1 MKIPAAEWN
10 AALKAASSLC
20 LQPGPGIRINRS
32 RRETVVSLDDDVGQW
47 PHPWH
52 VLLRWVDDKW
62 QFHVKPGF
70 VNGLD
75 PLVTGAGDDEN
86 PHPPLL
92 DVPWIPV
99 HGTRPVG
106 SDGSPV
112 PKFFEKLGVKRIKP
126 PADVTLGNFDSF
138 NLGSLLA
145 AEDEAKSSRK
155 LVAFDIVLTVARATY
170 SLSSTID
177 GNLVT
182 GHLVE
187 YSVGYD
193 TQALNLF
200 GTRARLLQAQKM
212 EEKQP
217 LDLTTRLAG
226 IVGDDGLDRLHLATC
241 YLLGP
246 APTDQSAEESE
257 APSEPD
263 KNWTAYVQHKCFWNL
278 NHKAKNAP
286 PVNVKQSTTDPF
298 LSYFVGRYTVA
309 PMATMGA
316 MEAEMQRITAAIFN
330 STANEGVF
338 WSI

>member
-10 AALKAASSLC
+10 GALKAASSLH
-20 LQPGPGIRINRS
+20 LQPGPGVRLHRS
-32 RRETVVSLDDDVGQW
+32 RRETVVSLDEDVGRW

-62 QFHVKPGF
+62 QFRVKAGF

-92 DVPWIPV
+92 DVAWIPV

-112 PKFFEKLGVKRIKP
+112 PKFFEKFGVKRVKLP
-126 PADVTLGNFDSF
+126 EVTADNFDSI
-138 NLGSLLA
+138 NVGDLLTPADDA
-145 AEDEAKSSRK
+145 AKSRK
-155 LVAFDIVLTVARATY
+155 LVAFDVYLTVARATY
-170 SLSSTID
+170 SLTTTPV

-182 GHLVE
+182 GHIVE

-193 TQALNLF
+193 TRALDIF
-200 GTRARLLQAQKM
+200 GTRARLLQAPKM

-217 LDLTTRLAG
+217 LDLATRLSG
-226 IVGDDGLDRLHLATC
+226 LVGDDGLDRLLLATC

-246 APTDQSAEESE
+246 ANTDE
-257 APSEPD
+257 AAAATGEPD
-263 KNWTAYVQHKCFWNL
+263 ENWTPYIEHKCFWNL
-278 NHKAKNAP
+278 AHRAKNAP
-286 PVNVKQSTTDPF
+286 PVNLQQSPKDPF
-298 LSYFVGRYTVA
+298 LAFFVGRYTVA
-309 PMATMGA
+309 PMATLGA
-316 MEAEMQRITAAIFN
+316 MEAEMQRITAAVFN

-338 WSI
+338 WSV